1 MRPFVVALGLVLL
14 LGGGF
19 LAAVLSTAAR
29 CAAISSSVVGVS
41 CVGGRVVFLFAVGVT
56 LTGVIVTVAGHFS
69 RSRDEITEEVLRNLP
84 RGPAGGA

>member
-1 MRPFVVALGLVLL
+1 MALFAYPLEAAGNV
-14 LGGGF
+14 LGGG
-19 LAAVLSTAAR
+19 S
-29 CAAISSSVVGVS
+29 AAIQTAGCRGGSDLPWIGVRG
-41 CVGGRVVFLFAVGVT
+41 VGGRVVFLFAVGVT